1 MRPFE
6 RLAAAYFVVVAVS
19 AWLTD
24 APRARRLR
32 AILYAGLVLV
42 LLAAAAWRGSP
53 TLRAWLPHAY
63 LVFGYWLPAVLT
75 RGVAHP
81 RFEAWLQRT
90 DERIG
95 VRLVRRP
102 SWLSH
107 CLELA
112 YLLCYPLVPSAFA
125 VVFARGA
132 SPDVDRFWEA
142 VLLSGYACYVTLPWL
157 TSRPPRLLSAATDAA
172 RGVAAVNAFVLG
184 RVSHQLTTF
193 PSGHAAVS
201 VASAL
206 SVASVSGA
214 AGMVFG
220 LLAAS
225 IAVAA
230 VVGRYHYAIDVLLG
244 VLIGMIAWTVA
255 GASAGGR

>member
-32 AILYAGLVLV
+32 ATLYAGLVLA
-42 LLAAAAWRGSP
+42 LLGAAAWRAPS
-53 TLRAWLPHAY
+53 TLRVWLPHAY
-63 LVFGYWLPAVLT
+63 LVFGYWLPAVVT
-75 RGVAHP
+75 RGVEHP

-90 DERIG
+90 DERIA
-95 VRLVRRP
+95 VRIVRRRP

-107 CLELA
+107 YLELA
-112 YLLCYPLVPSAFA
+112 YLFCYPLVPAAFA
-125 VVFARGA
+125 LVFARGA

-157 TSRPPRLLSAATDAA
+157 TSRPPRLLLAATDAA
-172 RGVAAVNAFVLG
+172 RGVAAVNAFMLG

-214 AGMVFG
+214 AGLVFG

-230 VVGRYHYAIDVLLG
+230 VVGRYHYTIDVLLG
-244 VLIGMIAWTVA
+244 VLVGVVAWALSSASVA
-255 GASAGGR
+255 